1 MFVLKIESSS
11 VMWLPPQ
18 DGISSPAVKQLPQD
32 WGMILE
38 MLFMMYQ
45 PKE

>member
-11 VMWLPPQ
+11 GLWLPP

-32 WGMILE
+32 WDVILE
-38 MLFMMYQ
+38 MLFMLYQ
-45 PKE
+45 PRE